1 MSDMSKRRITRVAD
15 RIVTHGVLG
24 LMVAVSLFPI
34 VWGVVTS
41 IKLPGDLVSYPPRWI
56 PTAVTIEHY
65 REVFLNSNMTRYFL
79 NSLLVSGLTIL
90 LTLTIGMHGGYA
102 ASRGRFRGKAALL
115 FIILAT
121 IMIPGISVLVPL
133 YMLAARLHLL
143 NTYLVLVLIY
153 TAWQVPT
160 VLWFMRGFFDAIPP
174 ELEEAAQVDGCSRLQ
189 AFYRVVLPL
198 TQPGLA
204 ASAILVFVY
213 VWNEFIIA
221 LTMST
226 KDDMRLIPVGLYFY
240 ISQFGVEWGK
250 LMAAVTVAILPI
262 IVLFVILQR
271 RFVQGLTSGAI
282 KG

>member
-1 MSDMSKRRITRVAD
+1 MTMSRHRFSRLAD
-15 RIVTHGVLG
+15 QVMTYGVLS
-24 LMVAVSLFPI
+24 LMAGVSLFP
-34 VWGVVTS
+34 VAWGVLTS
-41 IKLPGDLVSYPPRWI
+41 IKAPGDLVTYPPRWI
-56 PTAVTIEHY
+56 PRSATFVHY
-65 REVFLNSNMTRYFL
+65 GEVFLNSNMGRYFA
-79 NSLLVSGLTIL
+79 NSTLVSALTIF
-90 LTLTIGMHGGYA
+90 LTLLIGSHGGYA
-102 ASRGRFRGKAALL
+102 ASRGRFRGKTALL

-133 YMLAARLHLL
+133 YMLASRLNLL
-143 NTYLVLVLIY
+143 DTYLVLVLIY

-160 VLWFMRGFFDAIPP
+160 VLWFMQGFFDAISP
-174 ELEEAAQVDGCSRLQ
+174 ELEEAAQVDGCSALQ
-189 AFYRVVLPL
+189 AMYRVILPL

-204 ASAILVFVY
+204 AAAILVFVY

-226 KDDMRLIPVGLYFY
+226 NDNMRMIPVGLYFY

-262 IVLFVILQR
+262 VVLFIILQR
-271 RFVQGLTSGAI
+271 RFIQGLTSGAI

>member
-1 MSDMSKRRITRVAD
+1 MARPRKRPTRVAD
-15 RIVTHGVLG
+15 QMLTYGVLC
-24 LMVAVSLFPI
+24 LMAGVSLFPI
-34 VWGVVTS
+34 AWGVLTS
-41 IKLPGDLVSYPPRWI
+41 LKIPGELVSYPPRWI
-56 PTAVTIEHY
+56 PRSVTFVHY
-65 REVFLNSNMTRYFL
+65 TDVFLNSNMGRYFA

-90 LTLTIGMHGGYA
+90 LTLLIATHGGYA
-102 ASRGRFRGKAALL
+102 ASRGKFRGKTVLL

-121 IMIPGISVLVPL
+121 VMIPGISVLVPL
-133 YMLAARLHLL
+133 YMLAARLNLL
-143 NTYLVLVLIY
+143 DTYLVLVLIY

-160 VLWFMRGFFDAIPP
+160 ILWFMKGFFDAISP

-189 AFYRVVLPL
+189 AMYRVILPL

-226 KDDMRLIPVGLYFY
+226 TDSMRMIPVGLYFY

-262 IVLFVILQR
+262 IALFIILQR
-271 RFVQGLTSGAI
+271 RFVHGLTSGAI

>member
-1 MSDMSKRRITRVAD
+1 MRARSRWLGQLVIY
-15 RIVTHGVLG
+15 GLLG
-24 LMVAVSLFPI
+24 LAVLFALLPI
-34 VWGVVTS
+34 LWAVLTS
-41 IKLPGDLVSYPPRWI
+41 IKPAGELVVYPPQWVPSR
-56 PTAVTIEHY
+56 PTFAHY
-65 REVFLNSNMTRYFL
+65 QDIFLNSNLGRYFL
-79 NSLLVSGLTIL
+79 NSVLVSGLTIL
-90 LTLTIGMHGGYA
+90 LTLILGTHAGYA
-102 ASRGRFRGKAALL
+102 ASRGRFRGKTTLL

-133 YMLAARLHLL
+133 YMLAARMNLL
-143 NTYLVLVLIY
+143 DTYLVLVLIY

-160 VLWFMRGFFDAIPP
+160 ILWFMRGFFDAISP
-174 ELEEAAQVDGCSRLQ
+174 ELEEAAEVDGCSRMQ
-189 AFYRVVLPL
+189 ALYRVIVPL

-204 ASAILVFVY
+204 AATVLVFVY

-221 LTMST
+221 LTMSAT
-226 KDDMRLIPVGLYFY
+226 DSMRMIPVGLYFY

>member
-1 MSDMSKRRITRVAD
+1 MPSKHRLAQLGD
-15 RIVTHGVLG
+15 RILTYGVLS
-24 LMVAVSLFPI
+24 LVTAASLFPI
-34 VWGVVTS
+34 AWAVLTS
-41 IKLPGDLVSYPPRWI
+41 IKVQGDLVSYPPRWI
-56 PTAVTIEHY
+56 PTQVTFAHY
-65 REVFLNSNMTRYFL
+65 TDVFLNSNMARYFG
-79 NSLLVSGLTIL
+79 NSLLVSALTIL
-90 LTLTIGMHGGYA
+90 LTLLIGTHGGYA
-102 ASRGRFRGKAALL
+102 ASRGRFRGKNALL

-143 NTYLVLVLIY
+143 DTYLVLVLIY

-160 VLWFMRGFFDAIPP
+160 VLWFMRGFFDAISP
-174 ELEEAAQVDGCSRLQ
+174 ELEEAAQVDGCSPLQ
-189 AFYRVVLPL
+189 AMYRVILPL

-204 ASAILVFVY
+204 AAAILVFVY

-226 KDDMRLIPVGLYFY
+226 KDEMRMIPVGLYFY

>member
-1 MSDMSKRRITRVAD
+1 MSRRRLSRLTEQVL
-15 RIVTHGVLG
+15 TYGVLS
-24 LMVAVSLFPI
+24 LVAGASLFPI
-34 VWGVVTS
+34 VWGVLTS
-41 IKLPGDLVSYPPRWI
+41 VKFPGDLVSYPPRWI
-56 PTAVTIEHY
+56 PTSVTLVHY
-65 REVFLNSNMTRYFL
+65 ADVFLNSNMARYFV
-79 NSLLVSGLTIL
+79 NSLLVSTFTIL
-90 LTLTIGMHGGYA
+90 LTLLIGTHGGYA
-102 ASRGRFRGKAALL
+102 ASRGQFRGKTALL

-133 YMLAARLHLL
+133 YMLAARLNLL
-143 NTYLVLVLIY
+143 DTYLVLVLIY

-160 VLWFMRGFFDAIPP
+160 VLWFMKGFFDAISP

-189 AFYRVVLPL
+189 AMYRVILPL

-204 ASAILVFVY
+204 AAAILVFVY

-226 KDDMRLIPVGLYFY
+226 TDNMRMIPVGLYFY

-262 IVLFVILQR
+262 IVLFIILQR

>member
-1 MSDMSKRRITRVAD
+1 MHARSRWPGQLAIY
-15 RIVTHGVLG
+15 GLLG
-24 LMVAVSLFPI
+24 LAVLFALLPI
-34 VWGVVTS
+34 LWAVLTS
-41 IKLPGDLVSYPPRWI
+41 IKPAGELVVYPPQWVPSR
-56 PTAVTIEHY
+56 PTFAHY
-65 REVFLNSNMTRYFL
+65 QDIFLNSNLGRYFL
-79 NSLLVSGLTIL
+79 NSVLVSGLTIL
-90 LTLTIGMHGGYA
+90 LTLILGTHAGYA
-102 ASRGRFRGKAALL
+102 ASRGRFRGKTTLL

-133 YMLAARLHLL
+133 YMLAARMNLL
-143 NTYLVLVLIY
+143 DTYLVLVLIY

-160 VLWFMRGFFDAIPP
+160 VLWFMRGFFDAISP
-174 ELEEAAQVDGCSRLQ
+174 ELEEAAEVDGCSRMQ
-189 AFYRVVLPL
+189 ALYRVIVPL

-204 ASAILVFVY
+204 AATVLVFVY

-221 LTMST
+221 LTMSST
-226 KDDMRLIPVGLYFY
+226 DSMRMIPVGLYFY